1 MRPIEAPVHCSVS
14 RRAEARLRA
23 AYAHSVVPGEVVGGA
38 WMPFGR
44 IFVVAQTLPV
54 QLASP

>member
-1 MRPIEAPVHCSVS
+1 VHCSVS